1 MLLIYISQLQH
12 VDHYR
17 GGSKSSKRGG
27 SQIDSKNISSKA
39 SKSKRGGK
47 KQNKKDAYEPRKSTG
62 TQSNSRK
69 MEMIPYNSKNN
80 QKQKK
85 GVSFRERLESIAK
98 SSLKQ
103 GQILSKEAFRRAKV
117 VRSSAFE
124 GMLLKATWPSND
136 PVQPEILNEIVK
148 YSIPAFKFSSSNSDD
163 DPYYMT
169 MHKLWTKMYEKDW
182 RTIAKSI
189 YILHTIAR
197 DCQPDAC
204 ERFSSALRDMVKT
217 RNPKKPDQRYFDAN
231 CLTDLDD
238 NSSEYE
244 EYIQAY
250 AKYVIYRMKS
260 FTGKYVELSQLSKK
274 TPEKKVIA
282 TLIKAQQ
289 CVTLILDTADT
300 LQKSQLSIITGYN
313 TKLLVLD
320 LIDLWSIL
328 EEKMSLLLLSSDVT
342 STTTTTTTTTTVSN
356 SKDVVKILRFY
367 KDVCKKI
374 DQFILNASKSY
385 MKLRIKIP
393 SKGEKSSSVAIDV
406 ITKRIAQLTSL
417 HGGYVRRDA
426 DEVARS
432 LNDRESLSSSNNND
446 DEDDDED
453 DSDEVDDENGDE
465 EDDDVDD
472 NSKDGDDEEEGNV
485 NEDDAD
491 DDDDSE
497 DNDDDIVNKGVKPIK
512 PTSKEPDS
520 VGNDDDE
527 DDDLD
532 EEDEGK
538 NGKTDS
544 REDVDDEDDDEEEK
558 DGDAEED
565 DECEDDDD
573 ADDEDDKEEEDS
585 EEEEDNSNDDDEE
598 EED

>member
-1 MLLIYISQLQH
+1 
-12 VDHYR
+12 
-17 GGSKSSKRGG
+17 
-27 SQIDSKNISSKA
+27 
-39 SKSKRGGK
+39 
-47 KQNKKDAYEPRKSTG
+47 
-62 TQSNSRK
+62 
-69 MEMIPYNSKNN
+69 
-80 QKQKK
+80 
-85 GVSFRERLESIAK
+85 
-98 SSLKQ
+98 
-103 GQILSKEAFRRAKV
+103 
-117 VRSSAFE
+117 
-124 GMLLKATWPSND
+124 
-136 PVQPEILNEIVK
+136 
-148 YSIPAFKFSSSNSDD
+148 
-163 DPYYMT
+163 
-169 MHKLWTKMYEKDW
+169 
-182 RTIAKSI
+182 
-189 YILHTIAR
+189 
-197 DCQPDAC
+197 
-204 ERFSSALRDMVKT
+204 
-217 RNPKKPDQRYFDAN
+217 
-231 CLTDLDD
+231 
-238 NSSEYE
+238 
-244 EYIQAY
+244 
-250 AKYVIYRMKS
+250 MKS

-342 STTTTTTTTTTVSN
+342 TATTTTTTTVSN

-367 KDVCKKI
+367 KDIYKKI

-432 LNDRESLSSSNNND
+432 LNDRESLSSSNDDD
-446 DEDDDED
+446 DEDDD
-453 DSDEVDDENGDE
+453 DEVDDENGDE

-497 DNDDDIVNKGVKPIK
+497 DNDDDIVNKGGKPIK
-512 PTSKEPDS
+512 PTSKEPES
-520 VGNDDDE
+520 VGNDD
-527 DDDLD
+527 
-532 EEDEGK
+532 EDE
-538 NGKTDS
+538 S
-544 REDVDDEDDDEEEK
+544 
-558 DGDAEED
+558 DG
-565 DECEDDDD
+565 
-573 ADDEDDKEEEDS
+573 
-585 EEEEDNSNDDDEE
+585 EEEEEE
-598 EED
+598 EGGRDKNVMIIETMFEIMMLTTAMIMS

>member
-1 MLLIYISQLQH
+1 
-12 VDHYR
+12 
-17 GGSKSSKRGG
+17 
-27 SQIDSKNISSKA
+27 
-39 SKSKRGGK
+39 
-47 KQNKKDAYEPRKSTG
+47 
-62 TQSNSRK
+62 

-182 RTIAKSI
+182 RTIAKSLH
-189 YILHTIAR
+189 ILHTIAR

-260 FTGKYVELSQLSKK
+260 FTGKYAELSQLSKK

-289 CVTLILDTADT
+289 CVTLVLDTADT

-320 LIDLWSIL
+320 LIDLWSLL

-342 STTTTTTTTTTVSN
+342 TTTTTNGSSN

-367 KDVCKKI
+367 KDVYKKI

-393 SKGEKSSSVAIDV
+393 TKGEKSSSVAIDV

-417 HGGYVRRDA
+417 HGGYVRRYA
-426 DEVARS
+426 TDEVARS
-432 LNDRESLSSSNNND
+432 LNDRESLSSSSNNNNNND
-446 DEDDDED
+446 DEDDDEED
-453 DSDEVDDENGDE
+453 DDDDEDDENGDE
-465 EDDDVDD
+465 ENDEEDD
-472 NSKDGDDEEEGNV
+472 NSKDGDDEEE
-485 NEDDAD
+485 DDAD
-491 DDDDSE
+491 DGEDEDEIGSDKDDE
-497 DNDDDIVNKGVKPIK
+497 DNVGKGFKPSK
-512 PTSKEPDS
+512 PTSKEPES
-520 VGNDDDE
+520 VDP
-527 DDDLD
+527 D

-538 NGKTDS
+538 DGKTDS
-544 REDVDDEDDDEEEK
+544 RQDVDDDDDDEDEK
-558 DGDAEED
+558 DGDAED
-565 DECEDDDD
+565 DECEEEKDDDDDGDDDD
-573 ADDEDDKEEEDS
+573 ADDEDDNEEEDV
-585 EEEEDNSNDDDEE
+585 EKEEDDSNDDDDDEE